1 MTLVTVDICSY
12 PDEMLNAMG
21 SAKLE
26 IMDERDEDKVTES
39 SPHRPATNVQRK
51 AQKVRK

>member
-1 MTLVTVDICSY
+1 MVTVHFCSY

-26 IMDERDEDKVTES
+26 IMDEREEDKATES
-39 SPHRPATNVQRK
+39 SPHRTATNAQ
-51 AQKVRK
+51 QKVQKVHK